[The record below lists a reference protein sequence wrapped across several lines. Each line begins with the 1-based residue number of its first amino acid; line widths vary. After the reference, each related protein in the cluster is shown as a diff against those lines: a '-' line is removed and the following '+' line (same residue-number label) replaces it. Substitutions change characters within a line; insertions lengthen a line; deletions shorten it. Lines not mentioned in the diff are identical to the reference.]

1 MSNTFIDKACAV
13 VPNFK
18 NRISLFHKKLSI
30 AQYAEQSIYDYKLKI
45 AQAALYLQKLPDDF
59 TQDDVE
65 GYLSSLLD
73 QKRYSISFFKHT
85 VFGLQNYYKVMGL
98 KQPKGL
104 VLPKVRKPKKLP
116 RVLSQRSI
124 ARLIQCCGLYDKTL
138 LALTYDC
145 ALRVSEVC
153 RLRWEDIC
161 FDRKMLFVCQSKGN
175 KDRYVPVSS
184 QMLIVLRA
192 FRKKY
197 PSDDFVFKTHGRG
210 VTPQRIT
217 PGYVRSILKNA
228 LTKACLEP
236 NITIHALRHS
246 AATHLL
252 ENGEN
257 ILNVQKRLGHA
268 RVTTTL
274 IYLHV
279 ADIEPKKAVLLI
291 NILFPSK
298 DEDKV

>member
-1 MSNTFIDKACAV
+1 M
-13 VPNFK
+13 
-18 NRISLFHKKLSI
+18 RI
-30 AQYAEQSIYDYKLKI
+30 AQYAEHRIYDYKLKI

-98 KQPKGL
+98 KQPRGL

-116 RVLSQRSI
+116 KVLSQRSI
-124 ARLIQCCGLYDKTL
+124 ARLLKSCGLYDKAL
-138 LALTYDC
+138 LALIYDC

-153 RLRWEDIC
+153 RLRWEDIS
-161 FDRKMLFVCQSKGN
+161 FERRMLFVCQSKGN

-192 FRKKY
+192 FRKRY
-197 PSDDFVFKTHGRG
+197 PSEDFVFKTHGRG

-217 PGYVRSILKNA
+217 PGYVRTILKNA
-228 LTKACLEP
+228 LTKASLDHT
-236 NITIHALRHS
+236 ITIHALRHS

-252 ENGEN
+252 EIGEN
-257 ILNVQKRLGHA
+257 ILHVQKRLGHA
-268 RVTTTL
+268 RITTTL
-274 IYLHV
+274 VYLHV
-279 ADIEPKKAVLLI
+279 ADIEPKNSVLLI
-291 NILFPSK
+291 NTLFPPK
-298 DEDKV
+298 DEDQI

>member
-1 MSNTFIDKACAV
+1 MSKTFIDKACAV
-13 VPNFK
+13 VPEFE
-18 NRISLFHKKLSI
+18 NRIYRFDKKLRI
-30 AQYAEQSIYDYKLKI
+30 AQYAEHSIYDYKLKI
-45 AQAALYLQKLPDDF
+45 AQAVIYIQKLPDDF
-59 TQDDVE
+59 TQDDIE
-65 GYLSSLLD
+65 GYLSSLVD
-73 QKRYSISFFKHT
+73 QQRYSISFFKHT

-98 KQPKGL
+98 KQPRGL
-104 VLPKVRKPKKLP
+104 VLPKVKKPKKLP
-116 RVLSQRSI
+116 RVLSQSSI
-124 ARLIQCCGLYDKTL
+124 TRLLKCCGLYDKTL

-161 FDRKMLFVCQSKGN
+161 FDRQMLFVCQGKGM
-175 KDRYVPVSS
+175 KDRYVPISS
-184 QMLIVLRA
+184 QMLLVLSA

-197 PSDDFVFKTHGRG
+197 PSDDFVFKTHGKG

-217 PGYVRSILKNA
+217 PPYVRTILKNA
-228 LTKACLEP
+228 LTKASLDP
-236 NITIHALRHS
+236 AITIHALRHS

-274 IYLHV
+274 VYLHV
-279 ADIEPKKAVLLI
+279 ADIEPKNSVLLI
-291 NILFPSK
+291 NTLFPPK
-298 DEDKV
+298 DEDKI